1 MRAYEDGGPAGP
13 MARRV
18 GFDPLSLRLHTGG
31 ELPPRRGW
39 VDPYPTGH
47 LFYAPVDRQTR
58 EARVESID
66 RFERS
71 YEAVLRL

>member
-1 MRAYEDGGPAGP
+1 

-47 LFYAPVDRQTR
+47 LFYAPVDPQTR

-71 YEAVLRL
+71 YEAVLRF